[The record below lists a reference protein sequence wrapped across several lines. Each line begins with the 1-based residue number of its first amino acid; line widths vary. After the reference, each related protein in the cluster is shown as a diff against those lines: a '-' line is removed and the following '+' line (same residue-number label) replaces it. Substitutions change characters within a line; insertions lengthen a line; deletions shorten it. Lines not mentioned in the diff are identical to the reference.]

1 MLKEMGSLGKFPKLL
16 CLSLLIDEWGVQY
29 FPASECCYKDEVGEN
44 KPSPQHSAWG
54 HSKQTLNAAW
64 CVLMTENSLLP
75 FSTCPLILGVPQS
88 LTCSHFSVRYFIL
101 FYIILYFWPGRPA
114 CGILVPRP
122 GIEPGP
128 SAVKVQSL
136 NHWTTREFPSVHYFK
151 ISLG

>member
-1 MLKEMGSLGKFPKLL
+1 MGSLGKFPKLL
-16 CLSLLIDEWGVQY
+16 CLSLLIDEWGEQY

-101 FYIILYFWPGRPA
+101 FYIILYFFFVPYYFCFSS
-114 CGILVPRP
+114 CGLMVFFCIML
-122 GIEPGP
+122 
-128 SAVKVQSL
+128 
-136 NHWTTREFPSVHYFK
+136 EFLCFWF
-151 ISLG
+151 L